1 MYSDTYRWAACYC
14 FQFSLLVFCNFFQKN
29 EPKRRPLIEI
39 KWGQACE
46 VSMIWPSCWFKYKV
60 NPEVNPHSTL
70 SPYIL
75 PSLQFCILYLSITTR
90 GLYIFNPLLIYVIL
104 CNKVLENAILI
115 HNWYSIAV
123 WNQER
128 VMMAQVQ
135 CYECCST
142 RQESC

>member
-1 MYSDTYRWAACYC
+1 MYSVGELHAIVFNFHFWSFVIFFKRMNQNDVHLLKSSGDKHVRWA
-14 FQFSLLVFCNFFQKN
+14 
-29 EPKRRPLIEI
+29 
-39 KWGQACE
+39 
-46 VSMIWPSCWFKYKV
+46 WFDPAADSNTV
-60 NPEVNPHSTL
+60 NPEVNPHSTI

-104 CNKVLENAILI
+104 CNKVLENGILI
-115 HNWYSIAV
+115 HDWYSIAV

-128 VMMAQVQ
+128 VMMAQVR